1 MPEETKP
8 PAEKP
13 SAPAQPPKEPLKAKT
28 PPKAEKYESL
38 KFDLTFVNGG
48 FNDGVDVMPGK
59 NGTLELRITL
69 YGGGES
75 KHLTIGPLPKP
86 LETLIR
92 GYEVSANGGSDTT
105 PEITNDLKVQFQ
117 KIKEKLSLDIIK
129 YLQEFDAKVEASI
142 KETLRTMFWK
152 FVA

>member
-8 PAEKP
+8 TPNPQQGQTRPTDLPAKE
-13 SAPAQPPKEPLKAKT
+13 PPKPKS
-28 PPKAEKYESL
+28 PPKAKKDESL

-48 FNDGVDVMPGK
+48 FNDGVTVMPGK

-75 KHLTIGPLPKP
+75 KHLTVGPLPKP
-86 LETLIR
+86 LDTLVR

-117 KIKEKLSLDIIK
+117 KIKEKISLDIIK
-129 YLQEFDAKVEASI
+129 YLQEFDSKVEQSI
-142 KETLRTMFWK
+142 KEALRTMF
-152 FVA
+152 